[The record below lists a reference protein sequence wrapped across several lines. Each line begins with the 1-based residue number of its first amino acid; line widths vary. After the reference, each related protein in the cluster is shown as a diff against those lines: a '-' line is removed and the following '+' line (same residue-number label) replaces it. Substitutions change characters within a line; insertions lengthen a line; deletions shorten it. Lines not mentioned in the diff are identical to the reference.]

1 MHVYDLRS
9 RAEDQT
15 VEVQVWVLSC
25 FPVLAVPSTAVE
37 QRRVPFPL
45 ATRVAELVFPLCCSH
60 AEDARILLTLIS
72 PICAWKGKTYRHRLY
87 VIWNILLY

>member
-9 RAEDQT
+9 EAEDQT

-45 ATRVAELVFPLCCSH
+45 AKRVAELVFPLVVH
-60 AEDARILLTLIS
+60 TPKTLEF
-72 PICAWKGKTYRHRLY
+72 C
-87 VIWNILLY
+87 